1 MAMRWMVA
9 AAAVG
14 FALGAAPASAQQQGT
29 LEGDLGCAVL
39 GLSMVGMHGA
49 TPQQQQAGSLISVYY
64 IGRIKAAAPQLNLED
79 ALYQRIV
86 STSPAQMEAERTRCA
101 AEFTTFGR
109 ELQTIGAN
117 LQARGAPQQL
127 PNQ

>member
-1 MAMRWMVA
+1 MTVRMMLTA
-9 AAAVG
+9 AAAVLTL
-14 FALGAAPASAQQQGT
+14 ATAPASAQEQGT

-39 GLSMVGMHGA
+39 GLSMVGMQGA

-64 IGRIKAAAPQLNLED
+64 IGRIKAAAPQLDLED

-86 STSPAQMEAERTRCA
+86 NSSPAQMETERERCA

-117 LQARGAPQQL
+117 LQARGAAAQQ
-127 PNQ
+127 